1 VKFGLPVKSGGFTVQ
16 FEKELEK
23 LDSTL
28 DVEERP
34 NDQGKENTHRK
45 YGWQTTVL
53 YAPVVN
59 HAVD

>member
-1 VKFGLPVKSGGFTVQ
+1 MKSGGFTVQ